1 MKQSRQASKNK
12 EGDDHDFVNNGD
24 TDILG
29 LGHGRHKL
37 CFQCRQIVNI
47 GFIDWSSFH
56 NKHSS
61 SVAFY

>member
-1 MKQSRQASKNK
+1 MKQTRQASKNK

-24 TDILG
+24 TDILS
-29 LGHGRHKL
+29 LGHGMQKL
-37 CFQCRQIVNI
+37 CFQYLQIVNI

>member
-1 MKQSRQASKNK
+1 MKETKEASETK
-12 EGDDHDFVNNGD
+12 EGDDHDSVNNGD
-24 TDILG
+24 TDILS
-29 LGHGRHKL
+29 LGDGRHKL
-37 CFQCRQIVNI
+37 CFQYLQIVNI